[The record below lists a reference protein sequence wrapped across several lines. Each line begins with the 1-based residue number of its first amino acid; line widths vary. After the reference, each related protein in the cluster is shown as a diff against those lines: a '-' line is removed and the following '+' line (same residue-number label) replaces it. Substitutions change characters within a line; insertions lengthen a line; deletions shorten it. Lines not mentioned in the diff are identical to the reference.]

1 MADGGADRGLLQPVL
16 TLRQQAGAGA
26 RLIEA
31 ARSGSPAAWQELY
44 YRYFHRMYI
53 YAYRRIGD
61 SASAEDIAAQVFLE
75 AYRRLQFFQ
84 YRGIPI
90 SAWLYR
96 IAHNLSTDHLR
107 RRNRIRFEPLGDEEP
122 CDQFNAENHEDAITI
137 RDEVTAALR
146 RLTSEQRQ
154 VVVMRFMEGMSRA
167 DVASATGK
175 SLEAVKALQHRALTS
190 LRHRLEET
198 RKLRGGVT
206 AITKT
211 FDAAFN
217 RCLERDNS
225 GSGSSDSSG
234 PGSGQRDRRR
244 ASLNRL
250 TA

>member
-1 MADGGADRGLLQPVL
+1 MGNGGANRGLLQPVL
-16 TLRQQAGAGA
+16 TSRQQAGAGA

-31 ARSGSPAAWQELY
+31 ARSGSPTAWQELY
-44 YRYFHRMYI
+44 YRYFPKMYT

-75 AYRRLQFFQ
+75 AYIHLESFQ

-107 RRNRIRFEPLGDEEP
+107 RRNRIRFQPLGDEEP
-122 CDQFNAENHEDAITI
+122 CDQLNAEDHEDAITI

-146 RLTSEQRQ
+146 RLTPEQRQ

-198 RKLRGGVT
+198 R
-206 AITKT
+206 
-211 FDAAFN
+211 N
-217 RCLERDNS
+217 
-225 GSGSSDSSG
+225 
-234 PGSGQRDRRR
+234 
-244 ASLNRL
+244 
-250 TA
+250 